1 MRRYWVQKEN
11 LKDRIVELNGD
22 LFQHI
27 CGVCRRN
34 LGDRFEVI
42 CDGQAYLVEIRE
54 MERKKAMAVVIEKRQ
69 IKALARPHLHLALS
83 LPRFQTL
90 ERVLEKSVELGVH
103 SFHPFHS
110 DFSFM
115 KARPGDLEN
124 KKQRWAR
131 IIQGATR
138 QTGRGELMELTE
150 IRSLEELLRQ
160 EGQKSSFFGLLAY
173 EAFGEASSKDS
184 GKVSSE
190 PKLSLEQTLG
200 QIPGGLD
207 RIWIFIGSEGGFSP
221 KDFGL
226 FKNYNVLPVSL
237 GSQVLRV
244 ETACVTLLSVLKY
257 HLGQFD

>member
-1 MRRYWVQKEN
+1 MRRYWIQKEN
-11 LKDRIVELNGD
+11 LKDQIVELEGD

-27 CGVCRRN
+27 CAVCRRN

-42 CDGQAYLVEIRE
+42 CDGQAYLVEIRK
-54 MERKKAMAVVIEKRQ
+54 MERKKAVAVILEKRQ
-69 IKALARPHLHLALS
+69 IKALPKPHLHLALS

-110 DFSFM
+110 EFSFM
-115 KARPGDLEN
+115 KASPGDLEN

-138 QTGRGELMELTE
+138 QTGRGELMKLTQ
-150 IRSLEELLRQ
+150 IRSLEELLCQ
-160 EGQKSSFFGLLAY
+160 EGQTHFFGLVAY
-173 EAFGEASSKDS
+173 EAFRQAS

-200 QIPGGLD
+200 RIPERVGSDLDFYRQRGG
-207 RIWIFIGSEGGFSP
+207 IF
-221 KDFGL
+221 
-226 FKNYNVLPVSL
+226 
-237 GSQVLRV
+237 SQR
-244 ETACVTLLSVLKY
+244 
-257 HLGQFD
+257 H